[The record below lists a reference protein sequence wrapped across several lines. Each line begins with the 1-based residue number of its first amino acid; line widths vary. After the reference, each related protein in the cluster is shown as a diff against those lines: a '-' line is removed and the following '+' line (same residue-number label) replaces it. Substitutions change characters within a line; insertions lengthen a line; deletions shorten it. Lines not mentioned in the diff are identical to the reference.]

1 MAKIQAPGA
10 SSQSRT
16 IRYSSGV
23 LEPFAGE
30 VDRLVSAS
38 LADNTVKLYNQAVST
53 FDAFRTQYNF
63 QTPWPPNINVLV
75 NFIAF
80 LSSEGYSYSTAKSYL
95 SGISF
100 YIKLNG
106 WSDPSEAF
114 VMKKMLKGFQRIN
127 SSKDSRAPITL
138 QMFQAFPMALKNV
151 TSSAYEA
158 LLFSTAFSVAFFGFL
173 RIGEMIATGKSGDNS
188 RIIQISDVVV
198 YDTLKS
204 LCAFLKLIS
213 MANPQ
218 RWCSIQVNKS
228 IFALFH

>member
-16 IRYSSGV
+16 IRCSSGV

-30 VDRLVSAS
+30 VDRLLSAS

-63 QTPWPPNINVLV
+63 QTSWPPNINVLV

-80 LSSEGYSYSTAKSYL
+80 LSSEGYSFSTAKSYL

-106 WSDPSEAF
+106 WPDLSEAF
-114 VMKKMLKGFQRIN
+114 VVKKMLKGFQRIN
-127 SSKDSRAPITL
+127 PTKGSRAPITL
-138 QMFQAFPMALKNV
+138 QMLQAFPMALKM
-151 TSSAYEA
+151 
-158 LLFSTAFSVAFFGFL
+158 LHLPLMKHFSFQQPFRLPFLVFFVL
-173 RIGEMIATGKSGDNS
+173 VK
-188 RIIQISDVVV
+188 
-198 YDTLKS
+198 
-204 LCAFLKLIS
+204 
-213 MANPQ
+213 
-218 RWCSIQVNKS
+218 
-228 IFALFH
+228 